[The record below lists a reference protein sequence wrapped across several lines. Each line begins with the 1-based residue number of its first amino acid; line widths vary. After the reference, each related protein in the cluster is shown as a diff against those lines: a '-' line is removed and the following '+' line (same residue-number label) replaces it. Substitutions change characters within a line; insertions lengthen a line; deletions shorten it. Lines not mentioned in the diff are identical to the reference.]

1 MAIKESMQQ
10 HEWLIE
16 RQQLLERIKELEAE
30 NTELRKRLGED
41 VTPTEKKPTAMQNLS
56 LQEKVDLFRSLF
68 KGREDVFARRWYSK
82 TSGKAGYQPVCQ
94 NEWTPMCDK
103 RTFKCA
109 DCPNRHFSPLTDNDI
124 YRHLEG
130 KDADGRDVIGLY
142 VLNEDNTCHLLC
154 TDFDDKNC
162 EHGYK
167 NDVLAFIDVC
177 RSWNIPCSVERSRSG
192 NGAHVWIF
200 FDNPVL
206 AVKAR
211 RLGNAILTEAMSRN
225 GKISFKSYDRFFPN
239 QDTMPEGGLGNL
251 VALPL
256 QGNAR
261 KHGNSVFVDENFEP
275 YPDQWEFLLNV
286 GKLSEQLL
294 EDILKKTA
302 NIQPLGELSKTS
314 ESKPWETPMPKEIG
328 RSDFS
333 SEVIIIRSNMLYI
346 PLNQLSSKVLN
357 HLKRI
362 ASFRNPE
369 FYSKQALRLSTYQTP
384 RIISCAD
391 IDDEYLAL
399 PRGCED
405 AVIALLREKDV
416 PYRIE
421 DKCNH
426 GKPISVQFN
435 GVLRDNQQEAVNV
448 LASNSNGVLSATTAF
463 GKTVTAIGLI
473 AKHGVNTLVLVHTK
487 ALLDQWVKALEQF
500 LTIDTIPEENERKRK
515 RRKPLSP
522 IGTLSST
529 GNKLHGII
537 DIALMQSC
545 ISDNEVKTFVK
556 EYGMVIADE
565 CHHVSAVN
573 FEQILKTVNARYVY
587 GLTATPIRK
596 DGHQPI
602 IFMQC
607 GPIRYSADAK
617 AQMLSQ
623 SFERLLVPRFTPF
636 RPIVGSD
643 LSYTKVAQQLAEDEY
658 RNLFI
663 VKDVIEVLKEGRSPI
678 ILTSRT
684 SHVSIL
690 AELLKPHCPNVITL
704 IGSESTKDKRQ
715 KMEHLQSIPS
725 SEQLVIVATGK
736 YVGEG
741 FDYARLDMLF
751 LVSPVAWKGI
761 VAQYAGRLHR
771 EYEGK
776 QDVQIYDYIDI
787 RVPVCESMYRKR
799 LKGYA
804 SIGYR
809 IRNNE
814 AFDSLFPIT
823 DVIYDGQNF
832 ELPFISDLSKA
843 KQSVVVS
850 CPKVKIGRHSQ
861 IADRLAD
868 LMANGIEIVLYTK
881 EENEDTISLQHQGI
895 SVIYKDHLS
904 LHAAIIDKST
914 IWYGS
919 VNILG
924 YRSLEDNLIRF
935 RNPEIA
941 SNLLDSLQNEGNI

>member
-1 MAIKESMQQ
+1 MQQ

-435 GVLRDNQQEAVNV
+435 GVLRDNQQEAVIV

-545 ISDNEVKTFVK
+545 IYDNEVKTFVK

-617 AQMLSQ
+617 AQMQSQ
-623 SFERLLVPRFTPF
+623 SFQRLLVPRFTPF
-636 RPIVGSD
+636 RLVSNED
-643 LSYTKVAQQLAEDEY
+643 LSFTKVTRQIAEDEY
-658 RNLFI
+658 RNLLI
-663 VKDVIEVLKEGRSPI
+663 VKDVIGVLKEGRSPV

-684 SHVSIL
+684 SHVTLL
-690 AELLKPHCPNVITL
+690 AELLQPHCKNVVTL
-704 IGSESTKDKRQ
+704 VGSNSTKEKRL
-715 KMEHLQSIPS
+715 KMEQLHSISS
-725 SEQLVIVATGK
+725 SEPLVIVATGK

-741 FDYARLDMLF
+741 FDYPRLDTLF
-751 LVSPVAWKGI
+751 LASPVSWKGI
-761 VAQYAGRLHR
+761 IAQYVGRLHR

-776 QDVQIYDYIDI
+776 HDVQVYDYIDI
-787 RVPVCESMYRKR
+787 RVPVCESSYRKR

-814 AFDSLFPIT
+814 VFDRLFPTT

-832 ELPFISDLSKA
+832 EQPFIFDLVQCR
-843 KQSVVVS
+843 QSFVIS
-850 CPKVKIGRHSQ
+850 CPRVKLGRYSQ
-861 IADRLAD
+861 IPQRLVN
-868 LMANGIEIVLYTK
+868 MIANGKEIVLYTREK
-881 EENEDTISLQHQGI
+881 NDDTARLRQQGI
-895 SVIYKDHLS
+895 TVIYRDSLS
-904 LHAAIIDKST
+904 LHAAIFDKST

-924 YRSLEDNLIRF
+924 FHSIEDNLIRF
-935 RNPEIA
+935 KNAEIA
-941 SNLLDSLQNEGNI
+941 SNMLESLQK

>member
-1 MAIKESMQQ
+1 MQHQ
-10 HEWLIE
+10 EWLIE
-16 RQQLLERIKELEAE
+16 RERLLGLIKELEAE
-30 NTELRKRLGED
+30 NAELRKRLGED

-56 LQEKVDLFRSLF
+56 LQEKVDLFRSFF

-941 SNLLDSLQNEGNI
+941 SNLLDSLQK

>member
-239 QDTMPEGGLGNL
+239 QDSMPEGGLGNL

-256 QGNAR
+256 QRNAR

-416 PYRIE
+416 PYRID

-435 GVLRDNQQEAVNV
+435 GVLRDNQQETVNV

-941 SNLLDSLQNEGNI
+941 SNLLDSLQK

>member
-1 MAIKESMQQ
+1 MQQ

-251 VALPL
+251 VAMPL

-607 GPIRYSADAK
+607 GPIRYSAEAK

-704 IGSESTKDKRQ
+704 IGSESAKDKRQ

-941 SNLLDSLQNEGNI
+941 SNLLDSLQK

>member
-1 MAIKESMQQ
+1 MQHQ
-10 HEWLIE
+10 EWYIE
-16 RQQLLERIKELEAE
+16 RERLLGRIKELEAE
-30 NTELRKRLGED
+30 NAELRKRLAED
-41 VTPTEKKPTAMQNLS
+41 VTPIKKPPTAMQNLS

-94 NEWTPMCDK
+94 NEWTPLCDK

-941 SNLLDSLQNEGNI
+941 SNLLDSLQK

>member
-1 MAIKESMQQ
+1 MQQ

-384 RIISCAD
+384 HIISCAD

-545 ISDNEVKTFVK
+545 ISD
-556 EYGMVIADE
+556 
-565 CHHVSAVN
+565 
-573 FEQILKTVNARYVY
+573 
-587 GLTATPIRK
+587 
-596 DGHQPI
+596 
-602 IFMQC
+602 
-607 GPIRYSADAK
+607 
-617 AQMLSQ
+617 
-623 SFERLLVPRFTPF
+623 
-636 RPIVGSD
+636 
-643 LSYTKVAQQLAEDEY
+643 
-658 RNLFI
+658 
-663 VKDVIEVLKEGRSPI
+663 
-678 ILTSRT
+678 
-684 SHVSIL
+684 
-690 AELLKPHCPNVITL
+690 
-704 IGSESTKDKRQ
+704 
-715 KMEHLQSIPS
+715 
-725 SEQLVIVATGK
+725 
-736 YVGEG
+736 
-741 FDYARLDMLF
+741 
-751 LVSPVAWKGI
+751 
-761 VAQYAGRLHR
+761 
-771 EYEGK
+771 
-776 QDVQIYDYIDI
+776 
-787 RVPVCESMYRKR
+787 KR
-799 LKGYA
+799 L
-804 SIGYR
+804 
-809 IRNNE
+809 
-814 AFDSLFPIT
+814 
-823 DVIYDGQNF
+823 
-832 ELPFISDLSKA
+832 
-843 KQSVVVS
+843 S
-850 CPKVKIGRHSQ
+850 CK
-861 IADRLAD
+861 L
-868 LMANGIEIVLYTK
+868 
-881 EENEDTISLQHQGI
+881 
-895 SVIYKDHLS
+895 
-904 LHAAIIDKST
+904 
-914 IWYGS
+914 
-919 VNILG
+919 
-924 YRSLEDNLIRF
+924 
-935 RNPEIA
+935 
-941 SNLLDSLQNEGNI
+941 

>member
-30 NTELRKRLGED
+30 NTELRKKLGED

-487 ALLDQWVKALEQF
+487 AILDQWVKALEQF

-537 DIALMQSC
+537 DIALM
-545 ISDNEVKTFVK
+545 
-556 EYGMVIADE
+556 
-565 CHHVSAVN
+565 
-573 FEQILKTVNARYVY
+573 
-587 GLTATPIRK
+587 
-596 DGHQPI
+596 
-602 IFMQC
+602 
-607 GPIRYSADAK
+607 
-617 AQMLSQ
+617 
-623 SFERLLVPRFTPF
+623 
-636 RPIVGSD
+636 
-643 LSYTKVAQQLAEDEY
+643 
-658 RNLFI
+658 
-663 VKDVIEVLKEGRSPI
+663 
-678 ILTSRT
+678 
-684 SHVSIL
+684 
-690 AELLKPHCPNVITL
+690 
-704 IGSESTKDKRQ
+704 
-715 KMEHLQSIPS
+715 
-725 SEQLVIVATGK
+725 
-736 YVGEG
+736 
-741 FDYARLDMLF
+741 
-751 LVSPVAWKGI
+751 
-761 VAQYAGRLHR
+761 
-771 EYEGK
+771 
-776 QDVQIYDYIDI
+776 
-787 RVPVCESMYRKR
+787 
-799 LKGYA
+799 
-804 SIGYR
+804 
-809 IRNNE
+809 
-814 AFDSLFPIT
+814 
-823 DVIYDGQNF
+823 
-832 ELPFISDLSKA
+832 
-843 KQSVVVS
+843 
-850 CPKVKIGRHSQ
+850 
-861 IADRLAD
+861 
-868 LMANGIEIVLYTK
+868 
-881 EENEDTISLQHQGI
+881 
-895 SVIYKDHLS
+895 
-904 LHAAIIDKST
+904 
-914 IWYGS
+914 
-919 VNILG
+919 
-924 YRSLEDNLIRF
+924 
-935 RNPEIA
+935 
-941 SNLLDSLQNEGNI
+941 

>member
-1 MAIKESMQQ
+1 MGYLSHKMDLHNYQ
-10 HEWLIE
+10 EWIAE
-16 RQQLLERIKELEAE
+16 RQRLIERIKELEAE
-30 NTELRKRLGED
+30 NAELKKRLGED
-41 VTPTEKKPTAMQNLS
+41 VVHVVHEPTAMHKLS
-56 LQEKVDLFRSLF
+56 AQEKVELFRSVF

-82 TSGKAGYQPVCQ
+82 ASGKGGYQPVCQ
-94 NEWTPMCDK
+94 NEWSRQLCDK
-103 RTFKCA
+103 RKFKCA
-109 DCPNRHFSPLTDNDI
+109 ECPNRLFAPLADNDI

-142 VLNEDNTCHLLC
+142 VLNEDNTCNLLC

-162 EHGYK
+162 EHGYQE
-167 NDVLAFIDVC
+167 DVVAFINVC
-177 RSWNIPCSVERSRSG
+177 KSWGVPWSIERSRSG

-200 FDNPVL
+200 FETPVL

-211 RLGNAILTEAMSRN
+211 RLGNAILTEAMNRD
-225 GKISFKSYDRFFPN
+225 GRISFKSYDRFFPN
-239 QDTMPEGGLGNL
+239 QDTLPEGGLGNL

-261 KHGNSVFVDENFEP
+261 KNGNSVFVNEYFDPF
-275 YPDQWEFLLNV
+275 PDQWEYLLNV
-286 GKLSEQLL
+286 GKLPASAL
-294 EDILKKTA
+294 EEILKQTA
-302 NIQPLGELSKTS
+302 NIMPLGDLSKTS
-314 ESKPWETPMPKEIG
+314 ESKPWEVPTTAKIEKFDFLSEI
-328 RSDFS
+328 
-333 SEVIIIRSNMLYI
+333 VITRSNMLYI
-346 PLNQLSSKVLN
+346 PLSLLSSKVLN
-357 HLKRI
+357 HLRRM

-384 RIISCAD
+384 RIISCAGLT
-391 IDDEYLAL
+391 DEFLEL

-405 AVIALLREKDV
+405 VVTTLLKEKNVAYRFEDKTNHGRTISVHFNGELRE
-416 PYRIE
+416 
-421 DKCNH
+421 
-426 GKPISVQFN
+426 
-435 GVLRDNQQEAVNV
+435 NQQEAVNT
-448 LASNSNGVLSATTAF
+448 LATNNTGVLSATTAF
-463 GKTVTAIGLI
+463 GKTVAAIGLI
-473 AKHGVNTLVLVHTK
+473 AKHSVNTLILVHTK
-487 ALLDQWVKALEQF
+487 ALLDQWVQRLEQF
-500 LTIDTIPEENERKRK
+500 LVIDDVPVIEKGKHKKN
-515 RRKPLSP
+515 LSP
-522 IGTLSST
+522 IGTLTST

-545 ISDNEVKTFVK
+545 ISDGEVRPIVK
-556 EYGMVIADE
+556 DYGQVIADE

-607 GPIRYSADAK
+607 GPIRYNADARS
-617 AQMLSQ
+617 QMRDQ
-623 SFERLLVPRFTPF
+623 TFQRLLVPRFTPF
-636 RPIVGSD
+636 RTVSGED
-643 LSYTKVAQQLAEDEY
+643 LSFTKVAHQLAEDEY

-663 VKDVIEVLKEGRSPI
+663 VKDVIEALKEGRSPI

-684 SHVSIL
+684 AHVEIL
-690 AELLKPHCPNVITL
+690 ADLLKPHCPSVITL
-704 IGSESTKDKRQ
+704 VGSESIKEKRQ
-715 KMEHLQSIPS
+715 KMEYLQSIPS
-725 SEQLVIVATGK
+725 SEPLVIVATGK

-741 FDYARLDMLF
+741 FDYARLDTLF

-771 EYEGK
+771 EFEGK

-814 AFDSLFPIT
+814 MFDNLFPTT
-823 DVIYDGQNF
+823 DLIYDGLNF
-832 ELPFISDLSKA
+832 VSPFISDLSQCKR
-843 KQSVVVS
+843 SVVIS
-850 CPKVKIGRHSQ
+850 CPKVRIGRQTQ
-861 IADRLAD
+861 IAERLID
-868 LMANGIEIVLYTK
+868 LAANGVEVALFTK
-881 EENEDTISLQHQGI
+881 EENDDTLHLQHQGI
-895 SVIYKDHLS
+895 SVITINHLS
-904 LHAAIIDKST
+904 LHTAIIDKNK

-919 VNILG
+919 VSILG
-924 YRSLEDNLIRF
+924 YHSVEDNLIRF

-941 SNLLDSLQNEGNI
+941 TNLLESIK

>member
-617 AQMLSQ
+617 VQMLSQ

-941 SNLLDSLQNEGNI
+941 SNLLDSLQK

>member
-663 VKDVIEVLKEGRSPI
+663 VKDVIEVLNEGRSPI

-881 EENEDTISLQHQGI
+881 EEDEDTISLQHQGI

-904 LHAAIIDKST
+904 LHAAIINKST

-941 SNLLDSLQNEGNI
+941 SNLLDSLQK

>member
-239 QDTMPEGGLGNL
+239 QDSMPEGGLGNL

-256 QGNAR
+256 QRNAR

-941 SNLLDSLQNEGNI
+941 SNLLDSLQK

>member
-1 MAIKESMQQ
+1 MQQ

-41 VTPTEKKPTAMQNLS
+41 VTPTEKKPTAMQKLS

-109 DCPNRHFSPLTDNDI
+109 DCPYRHFSPLTDNDI

-206 AVKAR
+206 AVKVR

-416 PYRIE
+416 PDRIE

-663 VKDVIEVLKEGRSPI
+663 VKDVVEVLKEGRSPI
-678 ILTSRT
+678 ILTNRT
-684 SHVSIL
+684 SHVATL

-704 IGSESTKDKRQ
+704 IGSESTKEKRQ
-715 KMEHLQSIPS
+715 KMEQLQSITS
-725 SEQLVIVATGK
+725 SEPLVIVATGK

-741 FDYARLDMLF
+741 FDYARLDTLF

-868 LMANGIEIVLYTK
+868 LIANGIEIVLYTK

-941 SNLLDSLQNEGNI
+941 SNLLDSLQK

>member
-1 MAIKESMQQ
+1 MHQQ
-10 HEWLIE
+10 EWLIE
-16 RQQLLERIKELEAE
+16 RKRLLWRIKELEAE
-30 NTELRKRLGED
+30 NAKLRKRLGED
-41 VTPTEKKPTAMQNLS
+41 ATPIEKEPTAMQNLS
-56 LQEKVDLFRSLF
+56 PQKKVDLFRSLF

-82 TSGKAGYQPVCQ
+82 TSGKGGYQPVCQ
-94 NEWTPMCDK
+94 NEWSPLCDK

-109 DCPNRHFSPLTDNDI
+109 DCPNRRFSPLTDNDV

-154 TDFDDKNC
+154 VDFDDKNC
-162 EHGYK
+162 EHGYQS
-167 NDVLAFIDVC
+167 DVLAFIDVC
-177 RSWNIPCSVERSRSG
+177 KSWSIPYSVERSRSG

-200 FDNPVL
+200 FEDSVL
-206 AVKAR
+206 AIKAR

-225 GKISFKSYDRFFPN
+225 GKIGFKSYDRFFPN

-261 KHGNSVFVDENFEP
+261 KQGNSVFVDETFEP
-275 YPDQWEFLLNV
+275 YSDQWEFLLNV
-286 GKLSEQLL
+286 GKLSEQTL
-294 EDILKKTA
+294 EDILKRTA

-314 ESKPWETPMPKEIG
+314 ESKPWETPITKQID

-333 SEVIIIRSNMLYI
+333 SKIIITRSNMLSI

-391 IDDEYLAL
+391 IDYEYLAL

-405 AVIALLREKDV
+405 AVITLLREKGV
-416 PYRIE
+416 PYQIE
-421 DKCNH
+421 EKSNH

-448 LASNSNGVLSATTAF
+448 LASNNNGVLSATTAF
-463 GKTVTAIGLI
+463 GKTVAAIGLI

-500 LTIDTIPEENERKRK
+500 LTINTIPEEKEGKRKRK
-515 RRKPLSP
+515 KTLSP

-537 DIALMQSC
+537 DIALLQSC
-545 ISDNEVKTFVK
+545 ISDNNVKPFVK

-573 FEQILKTVNARYVY
+573 FEQILKAVNARYVY

-607 GPIRYSADAK
+607 GPIRYSTDAK

-636 RPIVGSD
+636 RPISGND
-643 LSYTKVAQQLAEDEY
+643 LSYTKVTQQLAEDEY

-663 VKDVIEVLKEGRSPI
+663 VKDVLETLKEGRSPI
-678 ILTSRT
+678 ILTYRT
-684 SHVSIL
+684 SHVVTL
-690 AELLKPHCPNVITL
+690 AELLKPHCQNVITL
-704 IGSESTKDKRQ
+704 IGSESTKEKQQ
-715 KMEHLQSIPS
+715 KMEHLKSIPS
-725 SEQLVIVATGK
+725 SEQFVIVATGK

-741 FDYARLDMLF
+741 FDYARLDTLF

-771 EYEGK
+771 EFEGK

-787 RVPVCESMYRKR
+787 RIPVCESMYRKR

-814 AFDSLFPIT
+814 AFDCLFLIT

-832 ELPFISDLSKA
+832 ESPFISDLSKS
-843 KQSVVVS
+843 KQSVVVL

-881 EENEDTISLQHQGI
+881 EENDDTIRLQHQGI
-895 SVIYKDHLS
+895 SVIYNDHIS

-941 SNLLDSLQNEGNI
+941 SNLLDSLQKSTRVTQL

>member
-1 MAIKESMQQ
+1 MSLGSYQ
-10 HEWLIE
+10 EWIAE
-16 RQQLLERIKELEAE
+16 RQRLLERIKELEAE
-30 NTELRKRLGED
+30 NTELKKRLGED
-41 VTPTEKKPTAMQNLS
+41 VVPVVHEPTAMQKLS
-56 LQEKVDLFRSLF
+56 AQEKVELFRSLF

-82 TSGKAGYQPVCQ
+82 ASGKGGYQPVCQ
-94 NEWTPMCDK
+94 NEWNRQLCDK
-103 RTFKCA
+103 RNFKCA
-109 DCPNRHFSPLTDNDI
+109 ECPNRLFAPMADNDI

-142 VLNEDNTCHLLC
+142 VLNEDNTCNLLC

-162 EHGYK
+162 EHGYQE
-167 NDVLAFIDVC
+167 DVVAFVDVC
-177 RSWNIPCSVERSRSG
+177 KSWGIPCSIERSRSG

-200 FDNPVL
+200 FETTVL

-211 RLGNAILTEAMSRN
+211 RLGNAILTEAMNRD
-225 GKISFKSYDRFFPN
+225 GRISFKSYDRFFPN
-239 QDTMPEGGLGNL
+239 QDALPEGGLGNL

-261 KHGNSVFVDENFEP
+261 KNGNSVFVNEYFEP
-275 YPDQWEFLLNV
+275 FPDQWEYLLNV
-286 GKLSEQLL
+286 GKLSASAL
-294 EDILKKTA
+294 EEILKQTA
-302 NIQPLGELSKTS
+302 NIMPLGDLSKTS
-314 ESKPWETPMPKEIG
+314 ENKPWEVPTATKIEK
-328 RSDFS
+328 SDFS
-333 SEVIIIRSNMLYI
+333 SEIVITRSNMLYI
-346 PLNQLSSKVLN
+346 PLGQLSSKVLN
-357 HLKRI
+357 HLRRI

-384 RIISCAD
+384 RIITCAD
-391 IDDEYLAL
+391 LTDEYLAL

-405 AVIALLREKDV
+405 AVTTLLKEKNVAYRFEDKTNHGRAISIHFNGELRE
-416 PYRIE
+416 
-421 DKCNH
+421 
-426 GKPISVQFN
+426 
-435 GVLRDNQQEAVNV
+435 NQQEAVNA
-448 LASNSNGVLSATTAF
+448 LATNNTGVLSATTAF
-463 GKTVTAIGLI
+463 GKTVAAIGLI
-473 AKHGVNTLVLVHTK
+473 AEHSVNTLILVHTK
-487 ALLDQWVKALEQF
+487 ALLDQWMQRLEQF
-500 LTIDTIPEENERKRK
+500 LVIDNVPVIEKGKHKKN
-515 RRKPLSP
+515 LSP

-545 ISDNEVKTFVK
+545 ITDGEVKPFVK
-556 EYGMVIADE
+556 DYGLVIADE

-573 FEQILKTVNARYVY
+573 FEQILKAVNARYVY

-607 GPIRYSADAK
+607 GPIRYNADARS
-617 AQMLSQ
+617 QMRDQ
-623 SFERLLVPRFTPF
+623 TFQRLLVPRFTPF
-636 RPIVGSD
+636 RPVSGED
-643 LSYTKVAQQLAEDEY
+643 LSFTKVAQQLAEDEY

-663 VKDVIEVLKEGRSPI
+663 VKDVIEALKDGRSPI

-684 SHVSIL
+684 AHVEIL
-690 AELLKPHCPNVITL
+690 ANLLKPHCPNVITL
-704 IGSESTKDKRQ
+704 VGSESTKEKRQ
-715 KMEHLQSIPS
+715 KMEYLQSIPS
-725 SEQLVIVATGK
+725 TEPLVIVATGK

-741 FDYARLDMLF
+741 FDYARLDTLF

-771 EYEGK
+771 EFDGK
-776 QDVQIYDYIDI
+776 EDVQIYDYIDI

-814 AFDSLFPIT
+814 MFDSLFPTT
-823 DVIYDGQNF
+823 DVIYDGLNF
-832 ELPFISDLSKA
+832 VSPFVSDLSQCKR
-843 KQSVVVS
+843 SVAIS
-850 CPKVKIGRHSQ
+850 CPKVRIGRQTQ
-861 IADRLAD
+861 ITERLID
-868 LMANGIEIVLYTK
+868 LAANGIEVILYTK
-881 EENEDTISLQHQGI
+881 EENDETLRLQHQGI
-895 SVIYKDHLS
+895 SVITIQHLS

-924 YRSLEDNLIRF
+924 YHSVEDNLIRF

-941 SNLLDSLQNEGNI
+941 TNLLESIR